1 MHRSV
6 VNADVNIGYN
16 NIINTGS
23 IIEHDVTIGNHNQLT
38 PGAIINGGVK
48 IGNNC
53 FIGCEVLFVKV

>member
-23 IIEHDVTIGNHNQLT
+23 IIEHDVTIGNHNHIARSNHQWR
-38 PGAIINGGVK
+38 GKNW
-48 IGNNC
+48 
-53 FIGCEVLFVKV
+53 